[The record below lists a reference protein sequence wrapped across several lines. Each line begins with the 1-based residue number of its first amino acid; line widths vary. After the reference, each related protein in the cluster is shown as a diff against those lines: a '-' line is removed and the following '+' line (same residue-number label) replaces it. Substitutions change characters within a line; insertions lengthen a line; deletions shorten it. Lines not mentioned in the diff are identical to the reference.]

1 MSDSKNSPGSKYD
14 KNIPIRRVPLADQS
28 QLPADYS
35 ATPGGTLFSTTP
47 GGTRIVYE
55 RDFLLMCRESPLTK
69 SPPPNMSNIPGVTH
83 ITSSNCIHQENSV
96 NDVSKVQTGQTGGSG
111 DQNKKENVSTSD
123 DAQFQM
129 EI

>member
-1 MSDSKNSPGSKYD
+1 MSDEKSLPGVKN
-14 KNIPIRRVPLADQS
+14 NIPIRRVPLADQS

-69 SPPPNMSNIPGVTH
+69 SPPPNMTNIPGVTH
-83 ITSSNCIHQENSV
+83 ISNHLVLQENSV
-96 NDVSKVQTGQTGGSG
+96 SKGSAVLPTGGSG
-111 DQNKKENVSTSD
+111 DQNKKEPTGTSE